1 MGWGIR
7 QRRGADT
14 DKEMEMQWKRE
25 KQIQKG
31 GDEKGN
37 GRGRETK
44 ETRQKERGDTGK
56 LTQRKVIGEV
66 KRRKRRDTEIDA
78 RQINRDIGKD
88 GRGREKKRD
97 RKTGA
102 R

>member
-14 DKEMEMQWKRE
+14 
-25 KQIQKG
+25 

-44 ETRQKERGDTGK
+44 ETRQKERDDTGK

-97 RKTGA
+97 RKTGT